1 MTGQVIGQ
9 EIEAAEVITNGC
21 AQIVWTIAAKDI
33 LDAVKNKAT
42 LIFLILTVTM
52 ILMNNISFSENAIP
66 EIIIY
71 PGGDS
76 SLVQRLRESSRMEV
90 DEAGTLQE
98 MQERLGGENDV
109 VLGLRIP
116 DDLDDMR
123 EAGDEII
130 FEGYVVHWARDAQV
144 KKLESQVE
152 SQIEELVEWDE
163 GIQVGEAAGSYPRGN
178 RGGPSQT
185 CRHRSHHDVH
195 APVPGRDRTHPCH
208 AGSHRRVT

>member
-1 MTGQVIGQ
+1 MK
-9 EIEAAEVITNGC
+9 NGY

-52 ILMNNISFSENAIP
+52 ILMNNISFSESAIS

-76 SLVQRLRESSRMEV
+76 SLVQRLRGSSGMEV
-90 DEAGTLQE
+90 DEAVTLQE

-116 DDLDDMR
+116 DGLDDMR
-123 EAGDEII
+123 EADDEII
-130 FEGYVVHWARDAQV
+130 FEGYVVHWARDAKV
-144 KKLESQVE
+144 KRLKSQVE
-152 SQIEELVEWDE
+152 GQIEGLWD
-163 GIQVGEAAGSYPRGN
+163 
-178 RGGPSQT
+178 
-185 CRHRSHHDVH
+185 
-195 APVPGRDRTHPCH
+195 
-208 AGSHRRVT
+208 VTLLSMLMIM